1 MSLFSGHHPVQT
13 RTADLGRPTL
23 ARPHSG
29 KHGQVRS
36 GVRKILAGFVG
47 LLLVATSFSL
57 GAAPAAA
64 SPESDVIQASPAPST
79 LDLANKQQILDVFN
93 GINVFRA
100 NKGLEPVT
108 FNVTV
113 SEVAED
119 WSDYMATNQAFFHN
133 PDYAYDP
140 RVDGR
145 WVRAAEIIA
154 ARWDTSGQGLVN
166 QWDASP
172 THNVIMSDPALETIG
187 VGISITGNKD
197 YQNEP
202 LNHTMYGT
210 VNFFTFEEPPV
221 GTYATAQDYFDGKP
235 SLDVPEPPP
244 LSQVTTQAPTWDNST
259 GNYTIPAVKGVDY
272 FVNQKKTPAGTY
284 HSGWSRIN
292 IEARAQPG
300 YKVIGTVSWSY
311 TFVRP
316 STTVTPAPVV
326 FTDKDGTSQ
335 DTITIPSTEGVE
347 YTIGDTRTPAGT
359 YPGKGYVI
367 VYAKAKPTYIIRDGA
382 TTRWTMEFKETPYR
396 VTPAPVVFTDR
407 DGTAKDTVT
416 IPFTIGVEYLLTGKP
431 IAEGVYAGKG
441 TVTVTARASTDY
453 VLEPGATAKW
463 TTTFSSG
470 NAPYAPPKV
479 SPFADVSTKQLFYK
493 EMSWLASQGISTG
506 WKEPNGTSTYRAL
519 VPVNRD
525 AMAAFLYRAAGSP
538 AYTPPKQSPFADV
551 STKQLFYKEM
561 SWLSAQ
567 NISTGWKERNGTRTY
582 RPLQPVNRDAMAAFL
597 YRAAG
602 SPAYTPP
609 KQSPFADVS
618 TNQLFYKEM
627 SWLSAQNISTG
638 WKEPNGTSTYRALQ
652 PVNRDAMAAFLY
664 RAEGRP

>member
-23 ARPHSG
+23 VQPHSG

-47 LLLVATSFSL
+47 LLLVATTFSL

-100 NKGLEPVT
+100 NNGLEPVN
-108 FNVTV
+108 FNVTAA
-113 SEVAED
+113 EVAED
-119 WSDYMATNQAFFHN
+119 WSDYMATNQMFLHN
-133 PDYAYDP
+133 PGYASDP
-140 RVDGR
+140 RVANR
-145 WVRAAEIIA
+145 WTRAGEVIA
-154 ARWDTSGQGLVN
+154 ARWDTTGQSLVT
-166 QWDASP
+166 QWENSP
-172 THNVIMSDPALETIG
+172 GHRSILSDPGFKTIG
-187 VGISITGNKD
+187 VGIFITGNKD
-197 YQNEP
+197 YRNEP
-202 LNHTMYGT
+202 RNYTMYGT
-210 VNFFTFEEPPV
+210 VNFFTFVQPPV

-235 SLDVPEPPP
+235 SLDVPP
-244 LSQVTTQAPTWDNST
+244 LSKVTTQSPTWDNST
-259 GNYTIPAVKGVDY
+259 GNYTIPAVTGVDY
-272 FVNQKKTPAGTY
+272 FVNQKKTPAGTH
-284 HSGWSRIN
+284 HSGWNRIN

-300 YKVIGTVSWSY
+300 YQLFGTVSWSH

-326 FTDKDGTSQ
+326 FTDKDGTAQ

-347 YTIGDTRTPAGT
+347 YTIGGTRTPAGT
-359 YPGKGYVI
+359 HPGKGYVS
-367 VYAKAKPTYIIRDGA
+367 VYANAKPTYIIRDGA
-382 TTRWTMEFKETPYR
+382 TTRWTKEFKETPYR
-396 VTPAPVVFTDR
+396 VTPAPVVFTDK

-416 IPFTIGVEYLLTGKP
+416 IPFTTGVEYLLAGKPTAKGVYTGKG
-431 IAEGVYAGKG
+431 A
-441 TVTVTARASTDY
+441 VTVTARARTDY

-463 TTTFSSG
+463 TTTFSSA
-470 NAPYAPPKV
+470 NAPYAPPRV

-493 EMSWLASQGISTG
+493 EMSWLAAQGISTG
-506 WKEPNGTSTYRAL
+506 WKERNGTSTYRAL

-538 AYTPPKQSPFADV
+538 DYTPPKRSPFADV
-551 STKQLFYKEM
+551 STNQLFYKEM
-561 SWLSAQ
+561 SWLAAQ
-567 NISTGWKERNGTRTY
+567 GISTGWKERNGTRTY

-597 YRAAG
+597 SRAAG
-602 SPAYTPP
+602 SPDYTPP
-609 KQSPFADVS
+609 KRSPFADVS

-627 SWLSAQNISTG
+627 SWLAAQGISTG

-664 RAEGRP
+664 RADGRP